1 MTFPS
6 WALKIGAVAAV
17 VLCGVAF
24 VRLVDWGQSVFV
36 DILIGSALVAGAVV
50 SLLEART
57 ERRGRRQTIH
67 NPPPN
72 RAHRRGD
79 IEESSFWLWYD
90 RLSYR
95 LLFPLLAVLSAVV
108 LRCATDYLIT
118 GHAVV
123 HKVHEYDAHRVLY
136 PIIMAG
142 VTTFALWWVMRQSRV
157 WERWAFWK
165 PDRVDSGRALVV
177 SAILVLALLTE
188 VFTAAT
194 AALVTQNA
202 ITAHGSNLTDANIYW
217 RTELLY
223 LWQFVNSIPA
233 VDATTTLNWRPPY
246 HLDGIPGGSL
256 LLAFK
261 VLVLLPIVGLI
272 VDFIRH
278 PRAKTND
285 PGVRQLLDA
294 LANRSTGS

>member
-1 MTFPS
+1 MS
-6 WALKIGAVAAV
+6 
-17 VLCGVAF
+17 
-24 VRLVDWGQSVFV
+24 S
-36 DILIGSALVAGAVV
+36 
-50 SLLEART
+50 
-57 ERRGRRQTIH
+57 
-67 NPPPN
+67 PPRIRSN
-72 RAHRRGD
+72 RADDVLEG
-79 IEESSFWLWYD
+79 SFWLWYD

-95 LLFPLLAVLSAVV
+95 LLFPLLAVFSAVI
-108 LRCATDYLIT
+108 LRCATDYLVT

-123 HKVHEYDAHRVLY
+123 HKIREYDAHRLFY
-136 PIIMAG
+136 PVMMAG
-142 VTTFALWWVMRQSRV
+142 LTAFALWWVMRQSGL

-177 SAILVLALLTE
+177 SAILVLAVLTE

-194 AALVTQNA
+194 VVLVTQDA
-202 ITAHGSNLTDANIYW
+202 ITARGVDLTDANIYW

-223 LWQFVNSIPA
+223 LWQFVDSIPA

-246 HLDGIPGGSL
+246 HLNGISGGSL

-278 PRAKTND
+278 PRGNTHE
-285 PGVRQLLDA
+285 PSIGQLLA
-294 LANRSTGS
+294 SLANRSSGQ

>member
-1 MTFPS
+1 MTLPP
-6 WALKIGAVAAV
+6 WAMKSGAVIGL

-24 VRLVDWGQSVFV
+24 LRLADFGQSVVV
-36 DILIGSALVAGAVV
+36 DILTLSGVVAGAVV
-50 SLLEART
+50 TLLTARPS
-57 ERRGRRQTIH
+57 ERDSRSEEMSSSPRIRS
-67 NPPPN
+67 N
-72 RAHRRGD
+72 RPEGVL
-79 IEESSFWLWYD
+79 EGSFWLWYD

-95 LLFPLLAVLSAVV
+95 LLFPLGAVLSAVI

-118 GHAVV
+118 RHAVV
-123 HKVHEYDAHRVLY
+123 HKFHEYDAHRVLY
-136 PIIMAG
+136 PVMMAG
-142 VTTFALWWVMRQSRV
+142 VTAFALWWVMRQSGV

-165 PDRVDSGRALVV
+165 PERVASGRALVV

-194 AALVTQNA
+194 VLLVTQDA
-202 ITAHGSNLTDANIYW
+202 ITARGSDITDANIYW

-223 LWQFVNSIPA
+223 LWQFVDSVPA
-233 VDATTTLNWRPPY
+233 IDATTTLNWKPPY
-246 HLDGIPGGSL
+246 DLNGISGGSL

-278 PRAKTND
+278 PRSNAHD
-285 PGVRQLLDA
+285 PGIGQLLDS
-294 LANRSTGS
+294 LEGRG